1 MGRIRDA
8 IESRRPRDAVYQPTF
23 GAPAD
28 ASAIAA
34 AEGALGLRLPAPLR
48 ELYEEF
54 DGLWFGEPSHGP
66 FHADDHVAYFV
77 LPLRHL
83 PAARDILVD
92 LYGRAAIDRL
102 VAQHG
107 PCEEGGYDDFEGHL
121 RRCVAFALNEG
132 GASFMFLTDDD
143 AWGIEPGRVGKW
155 DHDGSPS
162 DCHGPLIEYLAEWCR
177 SMSRG

>member
-8 IESRRPRDAVYQPTF
+8 INARRPRDAVSAPTF

-28 ASAIAA
+28 ASDIAS
-34 AEGALGLRLPAPLR
+34 AEAALGLPLPDVLR
-48 ELYEEF
+48 ELYGEF
-54 DGLWFGEPSHGP
+54 DGLWFGEPSGTP
-66 FHADDHVAYFV
+66 FHSDEYVVYFV

-83 PAARDILVD
+83 FAARHILVE
-92 LYGRAAIDRL
+92 LYGRAAVDKL
-102 VAQHG
+102 VGQYG
-107 PCEEGGYDDFEGHL
+107 SQEEGGYEDFEGHL
-121 RRCVAFALNEG
+121 SRCVPFQLVEG
-132 GASFMFLTDDD
+132 GASFMFLTDRD

-162 DCHGPLIEYLAEWCR
+162 DCHGPLVEYLAEWCR